1 MVQLLEAHNMGK
13 IKELYIDLIN
23 AGIRPDGLSVDEAVR
38 MLKQKDDEE
47 REQYSRLQ
55 SSKQEDS
62 GET

>member
-1 MVQLLEAHNMGK
+1 MGK